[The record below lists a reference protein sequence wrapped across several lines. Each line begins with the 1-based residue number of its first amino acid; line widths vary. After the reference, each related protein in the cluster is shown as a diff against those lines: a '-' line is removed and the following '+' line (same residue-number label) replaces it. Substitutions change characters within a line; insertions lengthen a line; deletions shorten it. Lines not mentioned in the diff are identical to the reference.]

1 MEEASPMRPVLKM
14 LMRGALLMLIAVSAA
29 ATYPDHP
36 IRFVVPVAAGGGN
49 DIVARLLAQKLTDAW
64 GQSVVVDNRPGAA
77 TAIGAEIVARAIP
90 DGYTIMLTSVSFAIN
105 AGMRKQLPFDP
116 VHDFATITQVARVP
130 QIMVVNPAVPAA
142 TLAEFIALAKAKPG
156 QLNYASAG
164 TGSSTHLA
172 MELFMDMTGT
182 KLNHVPYKGTAP
194 GLTDVIAGHVQITFD
209 AIPPTLP
216 HVKSNRVR
224 ALAIGGTQR
233 FPTLPDVPTLAEA
246 GLPNYTF
253 QSWFGIFAPARTP
266 EAVVRTLNREL
277 VRIIALPETR
287 KAFVELGIEPVGT
300 SPEDFGKYLR
310 AEIARWSDVMR
321 AHNIRGE

>member
-29 ATYPDHP
+29 AAYPDHP

-77 TAIGAEIVARAIP
+77 TAIGAEIVAKAIP

-116 VHDFATITQVARVP
+116 VRDFATITQVARVP

-182 KLNHVPYKGTAP
+182 RLNHVPYKGTAP